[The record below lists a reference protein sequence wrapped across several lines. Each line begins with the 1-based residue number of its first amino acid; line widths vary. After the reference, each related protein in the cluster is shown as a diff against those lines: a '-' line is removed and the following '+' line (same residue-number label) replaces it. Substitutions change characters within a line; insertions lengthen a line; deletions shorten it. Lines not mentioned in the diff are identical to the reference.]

1 VRQAVV
7 NWSGAHW
14 NLWLDLTLRLILA
27 TLVGG
32 AIGWN
37 RQVTSKA
44 AGLRTHMLVSLG
56 AALFVMIP
64 VSLGTPDAKDAL
76 SRSIQGVATGVG
88 FLGAGEII
96 HYSQSTGKEKVKGLT
111 SAAALWVT
119 AALGMIAA
127 AGLWQITLVGTV
139 LTIMILDFAKRIER
153 AIPQRH
159 DDEE

>member
-1 VRQAVV
+1 
-7 NWSGAHW
+7 
-14 NLWLDLTLRLILA
+14 
-27 TLVGG
+27 
-32 AIGWN
+32 
-37 RQVTSKA
+37 
-44 AGLRTHMLVSLG
+44 
-56 AALFVMIP
+56 MIP

-96 HYSQSTGKEKVKGLT
+96 HYSQATGKEKVKGLT

-139 LTIMILDFAKRIER
+139 LTILILDFAKRIER
-153 AIPQRH
+153 AIPHRYD
-159 DDEE
+159 DDE